1 MLSIYNKTSYIY
13 PKKILQKITSFLSD
27 KEVELIITVN
37 NDMQIYN
44 LKYRNINKPTDV
56 LSFPMEDM
64 PLAPLGSIIISYD
77 FIKEK
82 SLEYKHSEDD
92 EMCLLFIHGM
102 LHLLGYDHEVDDG
115 EMREKEK
122 EIIQNFSLPDSLIIR
137 NK

>member
-64 PLAPLGSIIISYD
+64 PLAQLGSIIISYD